1 MMSEYSVVRT
11 GKNEVTS
18 RSLGCLATAPP
29 AEDCWP
35 KTGERTGLPPDTYE
49 AKIIQKKYDDF
60 VSNYILHGVQDGLG
74 TF

>member
-18 RSLGCLATAPP
+18 RSLLLSLATAPP
-29 AEDCWP
+29 PPPEDCWT

-49 AKIIQKKYDDF
+49 AKI
-60 VSNYILHGVQDGLG
+60 
-74 TF
+74 